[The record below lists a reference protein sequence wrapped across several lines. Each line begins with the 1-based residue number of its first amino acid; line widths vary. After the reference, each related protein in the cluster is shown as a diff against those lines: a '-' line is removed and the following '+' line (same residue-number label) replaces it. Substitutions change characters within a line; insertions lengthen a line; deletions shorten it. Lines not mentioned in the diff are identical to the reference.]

1 MNRFL
6 FCGALLGLISVA
18 LDAYARHGLDLSP
31 QAMNSMDTALRYN
44 MIHAALIVALSLA
57 SAKRLVK
64 LANGFF
70 SLGILLFSF
79 SIYANHVFDFTALTP
94 LTPVGGMALMAGWG
108 ILVIAAI
115 RHKK

>member
-1 MNRFL
+1 MTMNRFL

-18 LDAYARHGLDLSP
+18 LDAYTRHGLDLSP

-44 MIHAALIVALSLA
+44 MIHAALIAALALA
-57 SAKRLVK
+57 STKRLVK

-79 SIYANHVFDFTALTP
+79 SIYANHIFHFTALTH
-94 LTPVGGMALMAGWG
+94 LTPVGGMALMAGWITLG
-108 ILVIAAI
+108 VAAF
-115 RHKK
+115 KK